1 MARIE
6 AARVELD
13 LQLQRESVA
22 VERDKVRL
30 EGDKLA
36 LEREEIAVKRARV
49 EHASVLEL
57 ERERNAVALN
67 LIGVHNQHVLP
78 LPNHLTSVYATVS
91 AAWRGWPK
99 KTPALWLCAARHR
112 SVSRTHSARVA
123 RVQSALKKC
132 SIAIATGFGSE
143 LATVRATHTR
153 GSRVVS
159 ERAGDSS
166 ETQSPAGRLDCK
178 ECTAHFCALKPAR
191 KRSRSVRT
199 ETAKRAG
206 ARPSSDS
213 NYGVRHSTAL
223 NRDADRT
230 EAGGRGLSVCWRSR
244 DE

>member
-99 KTPALWLCAARHR
+99 KTPATLALR
-112 SVSRTHSARVA
+112 SATSYCVAHAFGASCSGTIRIKEVFYCNCDRFWERTGDSPRD
-123 RVQSALKKC
+123 
-132 SIAIATGFGSE
+132 
-143 LATVRATHTR
+143 THT
-153 GSRVVS
+153 GKGPCH
-159 ERAGDSS
+159 E
-166 ETQSPAGRLDCK
+166 
-178 ECTAHFCALKPAR
+178 
-191 KRSRSVRT
+191 
-199 ETAKRAG
+199 
-206 ARPSSDS
+206 
-213 NYGVRHSTAL
+213 
-223 NRDADRT
+223 
-230 EAGGRGLSVCWRSR
+230 
-244 DE
+244 

>member
-1 MARIE
+1 MVTAVAKIRPLTGWWRSARRP
-6 AARVELD
+6 AARVASHRSGRALELD

-22 VERDKVRL
+22 LEREKVRL
-30 EGDKLA
+30 ERDKLA
-36 LEREEIAVKRARV
+36 LEREEIGIKRARV

-112 SVSRTHSARVA
+112 IVSRTHSARVA

-153 GSRVVS
+153 GRAVS
-159 ERAGDSS
+159 
-166 ETQSPAGRLDCK
+166 
-178 ECTAHFCALKPAR
+178 
-191 KRSRSVRT
+191 
-199 ETAKRAG
+199 
-206 ARPSSDS
+206 
-213 NYGVRHSTAL
+213 
-223 NRDADRT
+223 
-230 EAGGRGLSVCWRSR
+230 
-244 DE
+244 